1 MGRAR
6 RKSGPGRARS
16 ERPRR
21 RGAGRGRG
29 DEAPAAQG
37 GDAEEA
43 AVVPAAGGLW
53 WACRPRAFPAL
64 DPDWEFSEALHER
77 LGAAMESGEDL
88 RPGHGSCAHCGR
100 TGANLGRALQTCNS
114 CRRVDYCNHECEEA
128 HRAVHCRKREGVGRA
143 LGPPTACELLQRTSL
158 IEEEEQRVGP
168 SALSVALSSLVPWE
182 GPTGTDWLQF
192 FVTRGWEQVAW
203 DCGRGEER
211 GGEAA
216 PEEAR
221 KRRRTQI
228 SDWTSCPGN
237 SDTVQYEESRAVET
251 LQGQSL
257 TKEVAMCLVSEAASY
272 PLTLAWALQNVG
284 ELSVFCDSLCA
295 CLGSPEQRSEVFRV
309 HVLGASQAEC
319 WEPRIW
325 ALAAQ
330 ASTKGNCNRAR
341 SALGQ
346 RLHLQMVGPEVPEEL
361 HGRTVKL
368 PGGTGGGT
376 GGVAHG
382 VTVSGWRGASYK
394 AFTERPEAGRPDLVV
409 GFNMGWTVPTYEWEP
424 SLEVIPPGCYVLAT
438 TNSWPEA
445 SFDVGFA
452 EDHGMDCRWVGENPF
467 HSLRVHQ
474 SGTCANEVYRKN
486 SFAMVFRVR
495 SPCGD

>member
-16 ERPRR
+16 RKPRW

-29 DEAPAAQG
+29 DGAPAAG
-37 GDAEEA
+37 GRGAEEA
-43 AVVPAAGGLW
+43 AVVPAVPGGLW
-53 WACRPRAFPAL
+53 WACRPSAFPAP
-64 DPDWEFSEALHER
+64 DPDSEFSEALHER
-77 LGAAMESGEDL
+77 LGAAMGSGEDL

-100 TGANLGRALQTCNS
+100 TGANLGRALQACNS
-114 CRRVDYCNHECEEA
+114 CWRVDYCDRECAEA
-128 HRAVHCRKREGVGRA
+128 HRAVHCRKREGAGRA
-143 LGPPTACELLQRTSL
+143 PGPPTTCELLQHTSL
-158 IEEEEQRVGP
+158 MEEEEQRVGP
-168 SALSVALSSLVPWE
+168 SALSAALSSLVPWE

-192 FVTRGWEQVAW
+192 FATRGWERVAW
-203 DCGRGEER
+203 DCGREEDR
-211 GGEAA
+211 DGQVA

-221 KRRRTQI
+221 KRRRTQA

-237 SDTVQYEESRAVET
+237 SGAVQYEESRAVEA
-251 LQGQSL
+251 LRRQSA
-257 TKEVAMCLVSEAASY
+257 TKEAAMCLVSEAASY

-284 ELSVFCDSLCA
+284 ELSTPRDSLCA
-295 CLGSPEQRSEVFRV
+295 RPGSPEQSSDGVFRV

-319 WEPRIW
+319 WEPRVW

-330 ASTKGNCNRAR
+330 ASTKGNCDRTR
-341 SALGQ
+341 SASGQ
-346 RLHLQMVGPEVPEEL
+346 RLLLQMVGPEVPEEL
-361 HGRTVKL
+361 HGRTVNM
-368 PGGTGGGT
+368 PGGTGT
-376 GGVAHG
+376 RE

-394 AFTERPEAGRPDLVV
+394 AFTERPDAGRPDLVV

-424 SLEVIPPGCYVLAT
+424 SLEVIPSGCCVLAT

-452 EDHGMDCRWVGENPF
+452 EDHGMHCKWVGENPF

-474 SGTCANEVYRKN
+474 SGTCANEIYRKN
-486 SFAMVFRVR
+486 SFAMVFKMR